1 VAMLFDKLQSNAID
15 VADRHAPGTDSL
27 KGKVAIVTGA
37 THGVGLETARV
48 LMKKGCTVIWAVRDV
63 PKAEAMIDDITAF
76 RWPSLFAGGNMGAS
90 GPATALKL
98 DLADLRSVESFAKAF
113 RALGLPMHYLINNA
127 GIMMPALE
135 KKYSV
140 QKHEL
145 QFAVNH
151 LAHFYLTRL
160 LEDKLLETGTA
171 DEPARCIYLSTSG
184 VELWNGPDKDG
195 SMAGQVPPFLPGGR
209 KYHAFHSYTLSKTLN
224 VLTAKE
230 QQRRWASKGS
240 HAIALSLNPGL
251 VGGIT
256 QFGGRTMLDE
266 AGPLRGAFYGWPFAH
281 AQKSTSQGAGTTIYA
296 ALSAQAVDEVRSG
309 TFYFQN
315 AAKSVPG
322 MLSGHPEWFS
332 EKLGIEVWDRT
343 TSLLPGSFFGLF

>member
-1 VAMLFDKLQSNAID
+1 M
-15 VADRHAPGTDSL
+15 
-27 KGKVAIVTGA
+27 
-37 THGVGLETARV
+37 V
-48 LMKKGCTVIWAVRDV
+48 LIRN
-63 PKAEAMIDDITAF
+63 P
-76 RWPSLFAGGNMGAS
+76 
-90 GPATALKL
+90 
-98 DLADLRSVESFAKAF
+98 
-113 RALGLPMHYLINNA
+113 
-127 GIMMPALE
+127 
-135 KKYSV
+135 
-140 QKHEL
+140 Q
-145 QFAVNH
+145 
-151 LAHFYLTRL
+151 RL

-171 DEPARCIYLSTSG
+171 DEPARCIYLTTSG

-230 QQRRWASKGS
+230 QQRRWAIKGS

-343 TSLLPGSFFGLF
+343 TSLLPGSFFGLW